1 MDEKIYPDIVVH
13 VRALLSHTLIDQSNV
28 DKEILSL
35 FVVHIYVLCH
45 RYRDQFS
52 ERIIEYRY
60 VGRREMKKK
69 NIMILSVFFLHY
81 HILHTLAINPATIPV
96 HVPFM

>member
-69 NIMILSVFFLHY
+69 NIMILSVFFALPHFTY
-81 HILHTLAINPATIPV
+81 ISY
-96 HVPFM
+96 